1 MSKIKVIITPS
12 NATCITLR
20 RKVCV
25 GRYSYNRNLQV
36 GPPFKL
42 CKLLKDHI
50 RNAVKQSGTAL
61 HCKLVSLHGMN

>member
-1 MSKIKVIITPS
+1 M
-12 NATCITLR
+12 
-20 RKVCV
+20 

-42 CKLLKDHI
+42 CKLLKDRI
-50 RNAVKQSGTAL
+50 RNALKQSGTAL